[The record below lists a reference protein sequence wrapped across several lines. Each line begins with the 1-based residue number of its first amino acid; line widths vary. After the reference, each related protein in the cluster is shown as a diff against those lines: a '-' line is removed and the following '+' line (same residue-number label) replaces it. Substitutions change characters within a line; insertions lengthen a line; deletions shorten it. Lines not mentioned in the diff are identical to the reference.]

1 MKITITGATG
11 FIGRRLSGDLAADGH
26 SLELAGRNPVEDLQ
40 GAEAVVHLAG
50 APVAQRWTPRA
61 KLEIAESRT
70 IGTRNLVA
78 ALARAQARPEVLIS
92 ASAIGVYGD
101 RGEETLSEASPSG
114 GDFLAGVCV
123 RWEAEAERA
132 AALGIRVVKLRLGMV
147 LGREGG
153 ALKKMLPPFRMGLGG
168 PLGSGRQW
176 MSWVHLDDVI
186 GLIRF
191 AIENRGARGAL
202 NATAPNPVR
211 NAEFTRAM
219 GRALKRPA
227 IVPVPAL
234 AIRALYGEMS
244 EILLASQRVLPQAA
258 LEAGYRFK
266 HPELGPAL
274 ESLL

>member
-1 MKITITGATG
+1 MKIKVTGATG
-11 FIGRRLSGDLAADGH
+11 FIGKRLSRDLAADGH
-26 SLELAGRNPVEDLQ
+26 SLELAGRNPVEDVG
-40 GAEAVVHLAG
+40 GAQAVVHLAG
-50 APVAQRWTPRA
+50 APVAQRWTPQA
-61 KLEIAESRT
+61 KRQIEESRT
-70 IGTRNLVA
+70 MGTRNLVA

-92 ASAIGVYGD
+92 ASAIGFYGD
-101 RGEETLSEASPSG
+101 RGEETLTEASPAG

-186 GLIRF
+186 GLTRF
-191 AIENRGARGAL
+191 AIENRGVSGAL

-211 NAEFTRAM
+211 NAEFTRAL

-244 EILLASQRVLPQAA
+244 DILLASQRVLPRAA

-266 HPELGPAL
+266 HPELEPAL